1 MVYPG
6 KKHKTYETP
15 NHPWQEAR
23 MAGEVEL
30 IKAYG
35 LRNKREV
42 WKAESSLRK
51 YRSDAM
57 NLLAHLAASEGD
69 LKGNAKTEADQI
81 LGRLIRYG
89 ILKPDS
95 EIDDI
100 LGLKPEN
107 ILERRLQTQV
117 LRLGLARTVLQSRQF
132 ITHGHIAINGRRATI
147 PSMLI
152 SKEDEMNIAYY
163 GESPL
168 TTESHPERPVQIA
181 SSIADGVTLRT
192 AAENNK
198 KARTQG
204 NDGKKGGRKSGPGG
218 RPPRGNAPGGAPRGN
233 APGGAPR
240 GNAPGGAPRSGSGPK
255 GGASGNRRN

>member
-42 WKAESSLRK
+42 WKAESLLRK

-57 NLLAHLAASEGD
+57 GLLALLAASEGE
-69 LKGNAKTEADQI
+69 LKGPAKTEADQI

-152 SKEDEMNIAYY
+152 SKEDEMNITYY

-168 TTESHPERPVQIA
+168 TTETHPERPVQIA
-181 SSIADGVTLRT
+181 SSIVDGVTLRT
-192 AAENNK
+192 AAENSR
-198 KARTQG
+198 KARAQ
-204 NDGKKGGRKSGPGG
+204 NDGKKGGDRKRGGPGG
-218 RPPRGNAPGGAPRGN
+218 RPPRGPPRGN
-233 APGGAPR
+233 APAGATGGAGAAR
-240 GNAPGGAPRSGSGPK
+240 GPAK

>member
-6 KKHKTYETP
+6 KKHKSYETP
-15 NHPWQEAR
+15 NHPWQDTR

-30 IKAYG
+30 VKAYG

-42 WKAESSLRK
+42 WKAESILRK

-57 NLLAHLAASEGD
+57 SLLAIVASSPDGE
-69 LKGNAKTEADQI
+69 LKGHAKVEADQI

-95 EIDDI
+95 GVDDI
-100 LGLKPEN
+100 LGLKSEN

-117 LRLGLARTVLQSRQF
+117 LRLGLARTVRQSRQF
-132 ITHGHIAINGRRATI
+132 ITHGHIAINGRRATV

-152 SKEDEMNIAYY
+152 SKEDEMNISYY

-168 TTESHPERPVQIA
+168 TTESHPERPIQIA
-181 SSIADGVTLRT
+181 SAIADGLTLRA

-198 KARTQG
+198 KARTQ
-204 NDGKKGGRKSGPGG
+204 NDTGKKGGKGG
-218 RPPRGNAPGGAPRGN
+218 RGGRSGAPRG
-233 APGGAPR
+233 P
-240 GNAPGGAPRSGSGPK
+240 PRSGAAPAAAPGRK
-255 GGASGNRRN
+255 

>member
-6 KKHKTYETP
+6 KKHKSYETP
-15 NHPWQEAR
+15 NHPWQDTR

-30 IKAYG
+30 VKAYG

-42 WKAESSLRK
+42 WKAESILRK

-57 NLLAHLAASEGD
+57 GLLAIVASSPDGE
-69 LKGNAKTEADQI
+69 LKGNPKVEADQI
-81 LGRLIRYG
+81 LGRLMRYG
-89 ILKPDS
+89 ILKPGSDV
-95 EIDDI
+95 DDI
-100 LGLKPEN
+100 LGLKAEN

-117 LRLGLARTVLQSRQF
+117 LRLGLARTVRQSRQF

-152 SKEDEMNIAYY
+152 SKDDEMNITYY

-168 TTESHPERPVQIA
+168 TTESHPERPIQIA
-181 SSIADGVTLRT
+181 SAIADGMTLRA

-198 KARTQG
+198 KARAQT
-204 NDGKKGGRKSGPGG
+204 DGKKGGQRRGG
-218 RPPRGNAPGGAPRGN
+218 RGAPRGPAPAGGA
-233 APGGAPR
+233 APG
-240 GNAPGGAPRSGSGPK
+240 
-255 GGASGNRRN
+255 RRN

>member
-6 KKHKTYETP
+6 KKHKSYETP
-15 NHPWQEAR
+15 NHPWQDTR

-30 IKAYG
+30 VKAYG

-42 WKAESSLRK
+42 WKAESILRK

-57 NLLAHLAASEGD
+57 SLLAVVASSPDGE
-69 LKGNAKTEADQI
+69 LKGHAKVEADQI

-95 EIDDI
+95 DVDDI
-100 LGLKPEN
+100 LGLKSEN

-117 LRLGLARTVLQSRQF
+117 LRLGLARTVRQSRQF
-132 ITHGHIAINGRRATI
+132 ITHGHIAINGRRATV

-152 SKEDEMNIAYY
+152 SREDEMNITYY

-168 TTESHPERPVQIA
+168 TTESHPERPIQIA
-181 SSIADGVTLRT
+181 SAIADGLTLKA
-192 AAENNK
+192 AAENSK
-198 KARTQG
+198 KTRAQ
-204 NDGKKGGRKSGPGG
+204 NDASKKGGKKGGGRAPPRGPP
-218 RPPRGNAPGGAPRGN
+218 RPPRTGAPAAAPGR
-233 APGGAPR
+233 
-240 GNAPGGAPRSGSGPK
+240 K
-255 GGASGNRRN
+255 

>member
-6 KKHKTYETP
+6 KKHKSYETP
-15 NHPWQEAR
+15 NHPWQDTR

-30 IKAYG
+30 VKAYG

-42 WKAESSLRK
+42 WKAESILRK

-57 NLLAHLAASEGD
+57 GFLALAASSPDGE
-69 LKGNAKTEADQI
+69 LKGHAKVEADQI

-95 EIDDI
+95 GVDDI
-100 LGLKPEN
+100 LGLKTEI

-117 LRLGLARTVLQSRQF
+117 LRLGLARTVRQSRQF

-152 SKEDEMNIAYY
+152 STEDEMNITYY

-168 TTESHPERPVQIA
+168 TTESHPERPIQIA
-181 SSIADGVTLRT
+181 SAIADGMTLKA
-192 AAENNK
+192 AAENSK
-198 KARTQG
+198 KARAQ
-204 NDGKKGGRKSGPGG
+204 NDGKRGGQKKGGR
-218 RPPRGNAPGGAPRGN
+218 GAPRGPPRGA
-233 APGGAPR
+233 APGGSGA
-240 GNAPGGAPRSGSGPK
+240 APGGRGPAPGGRGSAP
-255 GGASGNRRN
+255 GGRRN